1 VDSRA
6 SNAHKDT
13 DVPGCPSRV
22 LVALTISACLVVLEL
37 DQLLERG
44 LVLCRSV
51 DRSSRHDAYVFELMW
66 CMGDVGV

>member
-1 VDSRA
+1 M
-6 SNAHKDT
+6 
-13 DVPGCPSRV
+13 